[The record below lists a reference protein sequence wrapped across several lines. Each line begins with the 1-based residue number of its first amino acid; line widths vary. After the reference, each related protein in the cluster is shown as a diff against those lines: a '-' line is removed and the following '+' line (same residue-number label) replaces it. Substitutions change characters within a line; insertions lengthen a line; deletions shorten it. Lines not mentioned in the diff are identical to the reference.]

1 MSIKRSFS
9 YNIIPYVIFLLSVI
23 LWDLT
28 LVAVPY
34 FEYLSGKYEIIS
46 SIIFINFHLLCHQ
59 MPERSYFIFGNQM
72 PVCVRCT
79 GIYFGFLIGTIIY
92 PFIRGLKT
100 REIPH
105 RWILILALLP
115 LGIDGFTQLIGL
127 RESTNDLRII
137 TGMFFGML
145 TAFFIMPA
153 FLQIYDE
160 LYIFIKK
167 QQKTVKKSIK

>member
-1 MSIKRSFS
+1 MRIKRSFS
-9 YNIIPYVIFLLSVI
+9 YNIIPYVILLSAVI
-23 LWDLT
+23 LWDST

-46 SIIFINFHLLCHQ
+46 SI
-59 MPERSYFIFGNQM
+59 
-72 PVCVRCT
+72 VCVRCT
-79 GIYFGFLIGTIIY
+79 GIYFGFLIGTIVY
-92 PFIRGLKT
+92 PFIIGFKT
-100 REIPH
+100 RDTPH
-105 RWILILALLP
+105 RWILIVALLP

-145 TAFFIMPA
+145 TAFFIVPV
-153 FLQIYDE
+153 FFQIYDE

-167 QQKTVKKSIK
+167 QQKTVKKSI